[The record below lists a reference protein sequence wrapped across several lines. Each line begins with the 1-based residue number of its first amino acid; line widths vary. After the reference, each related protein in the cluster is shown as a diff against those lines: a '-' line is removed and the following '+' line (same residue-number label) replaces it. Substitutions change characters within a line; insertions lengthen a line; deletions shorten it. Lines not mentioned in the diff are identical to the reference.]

1 MPNLENQTFESLT
14 LKWVFGQSDDKP
26 SKDDLGRT
34 AIALI
39 ETEAKLANVILDAKR
54 LIEESEAN
62 QQFIRKGVAKINAE
76 LNG

>member
-1 MPNLENQTFESLT
+1 MPNLEKQTFESPT
-14 LKWVFGQSDDKP
+14 LKWVFGQSDEKP
-26 SKDDLGRT
+26 SKDELGRT